1 MNFYL
6 SLLLDKI
13 DNMSTEPVIFNP
25 WNPKAKLITQEK
37 VEKILSSHEIPEK
50 ISDLKLYQ
58 RAFIHKSYIKK
69 SLDLAN
75 EYENDIEPK
84 PTNCLDLQ
92 PNSYERLEYLG
103 DAILSA
109 TIASYLFE
117 RFPDADE
124 GFLTRMRTKLVNGEM
139 LGSLGQKM
147 KLDEHIVIS
156 QQVLEKNNFEVSY
169 KLVEDIFEAFIGA
182 LFLDFNEEELEH
194 PRLEFYSGLG
204 FQICQTYIIN
214 VIEKYVD
221 FAELILN
228 DYNYKDK
235 LMKYFQR
242 NNREILKYKDI
253 VVEGN
258 GPQKTYTVCVTRGDE
273 SVLAYGKGPSKK
285 KAEQCA
291 SKNALQKLDLL
302 D

>member
-1 MNFYL
+1 
-6 SLLLDKI
+6 
-13 DNMSTEPVIFNP
+13 
-25 WNPKAKLITQEK
+25 
-37 VEKILSSHEIPEK
+37 
-50 ISDLKLYQ
+50 
-58 RAFIHKSYIKK
+58 
-69 SLDLAN
+69 
-75 EYENDIEPK
+75 
-84 PTNCLDLQ
+84 
-92 PNSYERLEYLG
+92 
-103 DAILSA
+103 
-109 TIASYLFE
+109 
-117 RFPDADE
+117 
-124 GFLTRMRTKLVNGEM
+124 MRTKLVNGEM
-139 LGSLGQKM
+139 LGSLGQQM

-242 NNREILKYKDI
+242 NNREILKYKEI
-253 VVEGN
+253 VVEGTEIKR
-258 GPQKTYTVCVTRGDE
+258 PTQFV
-273 SVLAYGKGPSKK
+273 
-285 KAEQCA
+285 
-291 SKNALQKLDLL
+291 
-302 D
+302 

>member
-1 MNFYL
+1 
-6 SLLLDKI
+6 
-13 DNMSTEPVIFNP
+13 MSTEPVIFNP
-25 WNPKAKLITQEK
+25 WNPKAKLISQEE

-50 ISDLKLYQ
+50 ISDVKLYQ
-58 RAFIHKSYIKK
+58 RAFIHKSY
-69 SLDLAN
+69 LQNCLTMAE
-75 EYENDIEPK
+75 EYENEIESK
-84 PTNCLDLQ
+84 PSKCLDLQ

-139 LGSLGQKM
+139 LGSLGQQM

-156 QQVLEKNNFEVSY
+156 RQVLEKNNFEVSY

-258 GPQKTYTVCVTRGDE
+258 GNQKTYTVCVMRGDE
-273 SVLAYGKGPSKK
+273 SILAYGKGPSKK

>member
-1 MNFYL
+1 
-6 SLLLDKI
+6 
-13 DNMSTEPVIFNP
+13 MSQEPIIFNP
-25 WNPKAKLITQEK
+25 WNPKAKLISKQE
-37 VEKILSSHEIPEK
+37 VETILAEHDIPEK
-50 ISDLKLYQ
+50 ITNLNLYQ
-58 RAFIHKSYIKK
+58 QAFVHKSYVKK
-69 SLDLAN
+69 SLELAKQYDN
-75 EYENDIEPK
+75 TITEK
-84 PTNCLDLQ
+84 PVKCLDLQ
-92 PNSYERLEYLG
+92 NASYERLEYLG

-117 RFPDADE
+117 RFPEADE

-147 KLDEHIVIS
+147 KLDAHLVIS
-156 QQVLEKNNFEVSY
+156 HQVLEKNEFQISY
-169 KLVEDIFEAFIGA
+169 KIVEDLFEAFIGA

-221 FAELILN
+221 FSDLIMH

-235 LMKYFQR
+235 LMKYFQQ
-242 NNREILKYKDI
+242 NNKEILKYKDI
-253 VVEGN
+253 VVEGQAN
-258 GPQKTYTVCVTRGDE
+258 NKTYTVCVMRRDE
-273 SVLAYGKGPSKK
+273 SILAYGKGPSKK

-291 SKNALQKLDLL
+291 SKNALQKLELID
-302 D
+302 

>member
-1 MNFYL
+1 
-6 SLLLDKI
+6 
-13 DNMSTEPVIFNP
+13 MSEEPTVFNP
-25 WNPKAKLITQEK
+25 WNTQAKLITREE
-37 VEKILSSHEIPEK
+37 VHKILEAHEIPEK
-50 ISDLKLYQ
+50 ITNLYLYQ
-58 RAFIHKSYIKK
+58 RAFIHKSYLEKC
-69 SLDLAN
+69 LQLAKDYQN
-75 EYENDIEPK
+75 QIEPK
-84 PTNCLDLQ
+84 PPNCLELQ
-92 PNSYERLEYLG
+92 KHSYERLEYLG

-117 RFPDADE
+117 RFPEADE

-147 KLDEHIVIS
+147 KLDEHVVMS
-156 QQVLEKNNFEVSY
+156 HQLLEKNDFQVNY
-169 KLVEDIFEAFIGA
+169 KIVEDLFEAFIGA
-182 LFLDFNEEELEH
+182 LYLDFNEEELEH

-221 FAELILN
+221 FTDLIMN

-235 LMKYFQR
+235 LMKYFQQ
-242 NNREILKYKDI
+242 NNREILKYKEI
-253 VVEGN
+253 VVD
-258 GPQKTYTVCVTRGDE
+258 GPANNRTFTVCVMRGDE
-273 SVLAYGKGPSKK
+273 SILAYGKGASKK

-291 SKNALQKLDLL
+291 SKNALQKLELL